1 VTQGGAILC
10 KECHNCIFKSV
21 TEDAS
26 VHMDYYTGLFTKQK
40 LETAPNSIGAHKTG
54 CETGFHYR

>member
-1 VTQGGAILC
+1 MLC
-10 KECHNCIFKSV
+10 KECHDCIFKSG

-40 LETAPNSIGAHKTG
+40 LEMATNSIGAPKTG
-54 CETGFHYR
+54 CETGFHYC